1 MRRKGRIAA
10 PLFVISLYY
19 FACLGGFHLL
29 RLLFPELEP
38 HLPVGGLEE
47 LITRGSDSFEFEVL
61 NSQMADPPQGT
72 RLLLAIFAA
81 TALMVPI
88 SWVYFITTQDGR
100 IDRSF
105 AQTMIVLP
113 TIVAGIAAIVQ
124 HSLALAFSLAGVV
137 AAVRFRFT
145 LKEPAHTLYIFAAI
159 TIGLGAGVSAIGVAT
174 TVSIAFVYLTLMLW
188 YLEYGNRLNAP
199 FFSFLTRRDR
209 LDQDD

>member
-10 PLFVISLYY
+10 PVFVISLYY
-19 FACLGGFHLL
+19 IACVGVFQLI
-29 RLLFPELEP
+29 RLLFPGIEP
-38 HLPVGGLEE
+38 HLPTGGLEE
-47 LITRGSDSFEFEVL
+47 LLSRGADTLQLEILS
-61 NSQMADPPQGT
+61 SQLAEAPKGS
-72 RLLLAIFAA
+72 RLMFAIVGA

-88 SWVYFITTQDGR
+88 SWVYFITTQDSR

-145 LKEPAHTLYIFAAI
+145 LNEPAHTLYVFAAI

-174 TVSIAFVYLTLMLW
+174 TVSVAFVYLTLMLW
-188 YLEYGNRLNAP
+188 RLEYGNRLNAP

-209 LDQDD
+209 ADDDD